1 MTKAKTKTK
10 TLAKIKTNPASAF
23 FSEWEK
29 QQKKQNAEARKT
41 LRRACLQLAKLEVD
55 IVTIKYD
62 GYGDSGTLD
71 DPVAL
76 QNGKPVE
83 LPRKLNELLLE
94 FAESF
99 LPGGWEINDG
109 ACGEFVLNI
118 KDRKSACT
126 SFLLVLCSIFF
137 GHFPRSASLMLQ
149 QHRCSPTS
157 QVLWTHLPASLH
169 REASSTRAVGVHVS
183 LSVRNVC

>member
-1 MTKAKTKTK
+1 MTKAKAKTKTK
-10 TLAKIKTNPASAF
+10 TNPSSAF

-29 QQKKQNAEARKT
+29 QQEKQNAEARRT
-41 LRRACLQLAKLEVD
+41 LRKACQQLVKLEVD
-55 IVTIKYD
+55 IVTINYD
-62 GYGDSGTLD
+62 GYGDSGTLE

-83 LPRKLNELLLE
+83 LPGKLNNLLLV

-118 KDRKSACT
+118 KDRK
-126 SFLLVLCSIFF
+126 FL
-137 GHFPRSASLMLQ
+137 
-149 QHRCSPTS
+149 
-157 QVLWTHLPASLH
+157 
-169 REASSTRAVGVHVS
+169 REHCWRHTEYEHEEEEI
-183 LSVRNVC
+183 LL